1 MFKTA
6 LASVAL
12 LLLASAA
19 SAQVIYEPVQ
29 YEYSLGDGEVLYY
42 GGSNARVIE
51 QARRTYKVYNQ
62 PRSYDGKGR
71 ERATIRKGLT
81 GQAPHVY
88 SDLMPYVN
96 LSLYGFTDVDA
107 RNEAYANVPT
117 YFRKSDLLKAAVVKE
132 DGSRVVPAQAK
143 PVTEP
148 IERKAASST
157 QRVRPRAI
165 IIIPKGPKAK
175 PSDKLAVQAK

>member
-12 LLLASAA
+12 LVLASAA
-19 SAQVIYEPVQ
+19 SAQVIYEPVK

-42 GGSNARVIE
+42 GGTDSRVVE
-51 QARRTYKVYNQ
+51 RARRMYKLYNQ
-62 PRSYDGKGR
+62 PRSYDSNGR

-81 GQAPHVY
+81 GQAPVVY
-88 SDLMPYVN
+88 SDIAPYMNV
-96 LSLYGFTDVDA
+96 SLYGFSAADA

-117 YFRKSDLLKAAVVKE
+117 YFRKGDLLDAAVEAE
-132 DGSRVVPAQAK
+132 DGTLVVPAHAK
-143 PVTEP
+143 PVSEP
-148 IERKAASST
+148 VMRKSERRS

-165 IIIPKGPKAK
+165 IIIPKAPKAK
-175 PSDKLAVQAK
+175 AADKSVAAAE